1 MSNWKVMLV
10 RAAYNDKQ
18 VKGMAEV
25 RDGDGKFRF
34 AFYTLELPWMDN
46 AVRKSCI
53 PHGTYECRRRNSPK
67 YGHHWHVQDV
77 EGRSLIL
84 IHHGNY
90 NHETMGC
97 ILVGRDLVDLNGDG
111 LLDTTASAATMNE
124 LRKLLPDSFQ
134 LEIIS

>member
-1 MSNWKVMLV
+1 MSKWKVMLV

-25 RDGDGKFRF
+25 RDAEGKFRF
-34 AFYTLELPWMDN
+34 AFFTLELPWMDN
-46 AVRKSCI
+46 ERRRSCI
-53 PHGTYECRRRNSPK
+53 PHGTYNCVRRTSQK

-90 NHETMGC
+90 HHETLGC
-97 ILVGRDLVDLNGDG
+97 ILVGRELVDLNRDG
-111 LLDTTASAATMNE
+111 LLDTTASVATMNE
-124 LRKLLPDSFQ
+124 LRRILPDTFE
-134 LEIIS
+134 LEIIP